1 MNANCSSLFIVG
13 LLTLP
18 FSCVKVIP
26 ESTHVEP
33 TNYLLSE
40 TETDLPPSD
49 ADFINGAF
57 FYVRPVELAPYLG
70 SSRLVHRS
78 SANLVTFSDTHRWG
92 EPLHEGI
99 GRVIGKNLSGL
110 LGTLNYSAYPNRK
123 KPRNDFEVGL
133 SVERFERIAQ
143 NKVIFKGTWQ
153 LFMDDKLLKVDSL
166 DETSTT
172 DPVSAGVPRQEEVAA
187 LSKLL
192 RRVSERMATEI
203 VRRLGER

>member
-1 MNANCSSLFIVG
+1 MNTNCSYLLIVG

-33 TNYLLSE
+33 TNYLLAE

-78 SANLVTFSDTHRWG
+78 SANLA
-92 EPLHEGI
+92 
-99 GRVIGKNLSGL
+99 
-110 LGTLNYSAYPNRK
+110 SA
-123 KPRNDFEVGL
+123 
-133 SVERFERIAQ
+133 S
-143 NKVIFKGTWQ
+143 
-153 LFMDDKLLKVDSL
+153 
-166 DETSTT
+166 
-172 DPVSAGVPRQEEVAA
+172 
-187 LSKLL
+187 
-192 RRVSERMATEI
+192 
-203 VRRLGER
+203 